1 MIPTTYTVDNKLTY
15 PMVAPPAMVPAPM
28 VFMPQM
34 VPSQVPFQ
42 PALPTL
48 PMVSISNPVMPP
60 MAAPNAPLFYNG
72 AAFTAFP
79 QNLTAL
85 NTEGC
90 FLPPPGYS
98 FVTMG
103 VPSATPERSVSAEF
117 EPAGEKDSLPLPVE
131 PIVSRSRSSSVV
143 SEAPVTRAEGETSTP
158 TTKPQNKKYRHRSKQ
173 LRIMEVHQKLKEE
186 YTAKGLYA
194 DEDEVLRG
202 FDTVRVHVK
211 TYKALNRIECPLN
224 DVEKHPHVQVL
235 KIATPFSMK
244 NRFQKK
250 GFIVYLKLAHVDMVP
265 IVREIF
271 SHYKEDFAK
280 CDIALKKEDKVAL
293 DKANKAKEA
302 LQMNDG
308 LSDIAD
314 STSYASVL
322 SRSSTARSDC
332 DFLATKA
339 FSREGYEINDQT
351 VWANMMAA

>member
-1 MIPTTYTVDNKLTY
+1 
-15 PMVAPPAMVPAPM
+15 MVAPPAMVPAPV

-34 VPSQVPFQ
+34 VPSQFPFQ
-42 PALPTL
+42 PQLPTL
-48 PMVSISNPVMPP
+48 PMVSISNPVMP
-60 MAAPNAPLFYNG
+60 ANNVPLFYNG
-72 AAFTAFP
+72 AAFSAIP
-79 QNLTAL
+79 QNLTTL
-85 NTEGC
+85 NSEGC
-90 FLPPPGYS
+90 LVPPPGYS

-103 VPSATPERSVSAEF
+103 VPSTTPERSVSAE
-117 EPAGEKDSLPLPVE
+117 PAGEKDVLPVPVE

-143 SEAPVTRAEGETSTP
+143 SEAPMSTRAEGETTAPS
-158 TTKPQNKKYRHRSKQ
+158 TKPQNKKYRHRSKQ
-173 LRIMEVHQKLKEE
+173 LRIMEVHEKLKEE

-293 DKANKAKEA
+293 DKAKA
-302 LQMNDG
+302 LQMNDTI
-308 LSDIAD
+308 SDMTD
-314 STSYASVL
+314 NSSYASVL
-322 SRSSTARSDC
+322 SRSSTNRSDHS

-339 FSREGYEINDQT
+339 FSREGFEINDQT

>member
-1 MIPTTYTVDNKLTY
+1 
-15 PMVAPPAMVPAPM
+15 MVAPPAMVPAPM
-28 VFMPQM
+28 VFVPQM
-34 VPSQVPFQ
+34 VPSQIPFQ

-48 PMVSISNPVMPP
+48 PMVSFTNPLMP
-60 MAAPNAPLFYNG
+60 ANNVPLFYDG
-72 AAFTAFP
+72 SAFSAIP
-79 QNLTAL
+79 QNLTTL
-85 NTEGC
+85 NSEGC
-90 FLPPPGYS
+90 LVPPPGYS
-98 FVTMG
+98 FVTV
-103 VPSATPERSVSAEF
+103 VPSTTPERSVSAE
-117 EPAGEKDSLPLPVE
+117 PAGEKDLLPIPVE

-143 SEAPVTRAEGETSTP
+143 SESPRESRAEGETSTT

-173 LRIMEVHQKLKEE
+173 VRIMEVHQKLKEE

-211 TYKALNRIECPLN
+211 TYKALNKIECPLN
-224 DVEKHPHVQVL
+224 DVEKHPHVKVL

-250 GFIVYLKLAHVDMVP
+250 GFIVYLKLADKEMVP
-265 IVREIF
+265 IVQEIF

-280 CDIALKKEDKVAL
+280 CDIALKKEDKLAL

-302 LQMNDG
+302 LQMNDQ
-308 LSDIAD
+308 LSHMTDN
-314 STSYASVL
+314 SSYASVL
-322 SRSSTARSDC
+322 SRGSTAQSES

-339 FSREGYEINDQT
+339 FSRDGYEINDQT